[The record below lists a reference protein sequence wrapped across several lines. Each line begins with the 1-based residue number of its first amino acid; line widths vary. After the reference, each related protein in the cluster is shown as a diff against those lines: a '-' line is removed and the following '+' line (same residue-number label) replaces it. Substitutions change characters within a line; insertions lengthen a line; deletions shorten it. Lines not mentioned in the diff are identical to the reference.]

1 MKVALGA
8 RYSTDNHR
16 DASIEDQLRLCCLR
30 AEKQGWTVV
39 HSNTH
44 RAICGASLLRPGL
57 QELISDPMQGNSVL
71 AEAMDRLTMTAANRE
86 QARLGKRCNRSFKE
100 IHRLLA
106 TPARC
111 EW

>member
-8 RYSTDNHR
+8 RYSTGNHR
-16 DASIEDQLRLCCLR
+16 DALIEDQLRLCCLR

-57 QELISDPMQGNSVL
+57 QELISDAMQGNSVL
-71 AEAMDRLTMTAANRE
+71 AEAMD
-86 QARLGKRCNRSFKE
+86 
-100 IHRLLA
+100 
-106 TPARC
+106 P
-111 EW
+111 

>member
-39 HSNTH
+39 DSNTH
-44 RAICGASLLRPGL
+44 RAMCGASLLLPCL
-57 QELISDPMQGNSVL
+57 QELISDAMQGKFLIVLAEGDGSPDHDRCKPGAGQAGQTLQQILQGNS
-71 AEAMDRLTMTAANRE
+71 
-86 QARLGKRCNRSFKE
+86 
-100 IHRLLA
+100 
-106 TPARC
+106 
-111 EW
+111 